1 MKNCS
6 TAKNEFLRLSDH
18 WRLAFDNNQWI
29 IQNYSGR
36 KWRSLSFVG
45 GFKRVLMRDLRR
57 HGVKLDP
64 DAHRIVAKLPDHFL
78 DFIRNPNGYLIDEL
92 EGV

>member
-6 TAKNEFLRLSDH
+6 TAKNEILRLSDH

-29 IQNYSGR
+29 IQIFSGR
-36 KWRSLSFVG
+36 KWRSVSFVG
-45 GFKRVLMRDLRR
+45 GFKRVLVRDLKR
-57 HGVKLDP
+57 HGVKLGP
-64 DAHRIVAKLPDHFL
+64 VAHCAVAKLPDHFL
-78 DFIRNPNGYLIDEL
+78 DFIKNPNSHLIGEL